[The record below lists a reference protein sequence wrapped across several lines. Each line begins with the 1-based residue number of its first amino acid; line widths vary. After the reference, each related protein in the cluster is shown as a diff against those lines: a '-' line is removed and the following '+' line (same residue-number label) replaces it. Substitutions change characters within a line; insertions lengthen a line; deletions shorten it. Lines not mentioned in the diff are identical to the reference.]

1 VGAARACSSS
11 ARGVLVVICWSCQRE
26 AGSGPT
32 CGSCKAPQPPDDN
45 LDYFAV
51 LGVPPRYSVDLGA
64 AEGAFKQLS
73 RQVHPDRFA
82 TADPR
87 ARRASLARTVQLN
100 EAWRTI
106 KDPLLR
112 AEYMLRRAGVD
123 VGDGG
128 KGGDDD
134 GDATVEVAP
143 PPAFLMEI
151 LELHEE
157 LQNARRE
164 RDEVKV
170 ALMTGEMRERL
181 SACMTDIAGGI
192 EAGTPDGLADAGKAL
207 VALRYYRRFL
217 DEADQIEQRTLASGR
232 PDHG

>member
-1 VGAARACSSS
+1 VP
-11 ARGVLVVICWSCQRE
+11 VVICWSCQRE

-32 CGSCKAPQPPDDN
+32 CGSCKALQPPDAKA
-45 LDYFAV
+45 DYFAI
-51 LGVPPRYSVDLGA
+51 LGVPARYSVDLAA
-64 AEGAFKQLS
+64 AEAAFKQLS

-82 TADPR
+82 TSDPR

-100 EAWRTI
+100 EAWRTL

-123 VGDGG
+123 IGEGG
-128 KGGDDD
+128 KSGDDD
-134 GDATVEVAP
+134 GDATMEVAP

-151 LELHEE
+151 LELHDE
-157 LQNARRE
+157 LGGARRAG
-164 RDEVKV
+164 DEVKV

-181 SACMTDIAGGI
+181 SACMADIAAGI
-192 EAGTPDGLADAGKAL
+192 EAGTPDGLAEAGKAM

-217 DEADQIEQRTLASGR
+217 DEANEQEQRSLGR
-232 PDHG
+232 PSHG

>member
-1 VGAARACSSS
+1 
-11 ARGVLVVICWSCQRE
+11 VICWSCQRE
-26 AGSGPT
+26 AGPGIT
-32 CGSCKAPQPPDDN
+32 CASCNALQPPDDGV
-45 LDYFAV
+45 DYFAV
-51 LGVPPRYSVDLGA
+51 LGVPARYQVDLAA
-64 AEGAFKQLS
+64 AEVGFKQLS

-112 AEYMLRRAGVD
+112 AEYMLERAGID
-123 VGDGG
+123 VGQGVG
-128 KGGDDD
+128 QADDD
-134 GDATVEVAP
+134 GDQTVEVAP

-151 LELHEE
+151 LELHDE
-157 LQNARRE
+157 LGDARRAD
-164 RDEVKV
+164 DEVKV

-181 SACMTDIAGGI
+181 SACMDTIASGI
-192 EAGTPDGLADAGKAL
+192 ESGTPDGLGEAGKAL

-217 DEADQIEQRTLASGR
+217 DEAEQYEQRSLGR
-232 PDHG
+232 PANG

>member
-1 VGAARACSSS
+1 
-11 ARGVLVVICWSCQRE
+11 L
-26 AGSGPT
+26 
-32 CGSCKAPQPPDDN
+32 QPPDDK

-51 LGVPPRYSVDLGA
+51 LGLPARYGVDLAA

-100 EAWRTI
+100 EAWRTL

-128 KGGDDD
+128 RGGDDD

-157 LQNARRE
+157 LQGARRE
-164 RDEVKV
+164 RDDVKV

-181 SACMTDIAGGI
+181 STCMADIAAGI
-192 EAGTPDGLADAGKAL
+192 EAGTPEGLGEAGRAL

-217 DEADQIEQRTLASGR
+217 DEADQMEQRSMGR
-232 PDHG
+232 PG

>member
-1 VGAARACSSS
+1 
-11 ARGVLVVICWSCQRE
+11 VICWSCQKE
-26 AGSGPT
+26 AGTGST
-32 CGSCKAPQPPDDN
+32 CASCKALQPPDDK

-51 LGVPPRYSVDLGA
+51 LGVPADYKLDLTA

-100 EAWRTI
+100 EAWRTL

-123 VGDGG
+123 VGDG
-128 KGGDDD
+128 KAGDDD

-157 LQNARRE
+157 LQGARRQK
-164 RDEVKV
+164 DDVKV
-170 ALMTGEMRERL
+170 AFMTGEMRDRL
-181 SACMTDIAGGI
+181 SACMADVAAGI
-192 EAGTPDGLADAGKAL
+192 EAGTPAGLAEAGKAL

-217 DEADQIEQRTLASGR
+217 DEAG
-232 PDHG
+232 HG